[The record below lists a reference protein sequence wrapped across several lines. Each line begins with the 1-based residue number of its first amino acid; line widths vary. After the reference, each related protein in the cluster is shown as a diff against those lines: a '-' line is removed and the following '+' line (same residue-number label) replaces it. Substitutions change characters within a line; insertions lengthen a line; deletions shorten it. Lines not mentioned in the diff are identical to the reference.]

1 MFVPCQKSA
10 PELKGFTLVMPVVA
24 VGNVGQLAVDLII
37 STFSLSRVGHIHTD
51 CLIPMAGSN
60 PYSTRKEDADGVHTA
75 AEVYMSR
82 EMKLAVLQIRSP
94 VIQKRTKKFR
104 QVLISWIKA
113 SGFSRTIVLSS
124 CHAYQRDDSQLRGST
139 LRYLVTPSMLKM
151 SEEALKELGWLEM
164 EKVQA
169 FPTLTD
175 GNTEP
180 RLYIPGGGITKGL
193 YTDSCAEDLPVA
205 VLLLFC
211 SEGDNVP
218 DAFTIINH
226 LNSWLSLLDAPS
238 DDQNKWK
245 VPPSWTLMFGS
256 GIPPALF

>member
-1 MFVPCQKSA
+1 MFVPSQKS
-10 PELKGFTLVMPVVA
+10 PPDLKGFTLIMPVVA

-37 STFSLSRVGHIHTD
+37 STFNMDRVGHIHTD

-60 PYSTRKEDADGVHTA
+60 PYSTGKEDADGVHTA
-75 AEVYMSR
+75 CF
-82 EMKLAVLQIRSP
+82 VLGFRR
-94 VIQKRTKKFR
+94 KRTKKFR
-104 QVLISWIKA
+104 QVLVSWMKA

-124 CHAYQRDDSQLRGST
+124 SQAYQRDDRQLQGSP
-139 LRYLVTPSMLKM
+139 LRYLVTPSMLKL
-151 SEEALKELGWLEM
+151 SEGALKELGWLEM

-169 FPTLTD
+169 FPGVTD
-175 GNTEP
+175 GNSEP

-193 YTDSCAEDLPVA
+193 YTDSCAEDLPLA

-211 SEGDNVP
+211 SEGDNIP

-226 LNSWLSLLDAPS
+226 LNSWLHLLDYPVS
-238 DDQNKWK
+238 HPNKWK
-245 VPPSWTLMFGS
+245 IPPSWTLMFGS